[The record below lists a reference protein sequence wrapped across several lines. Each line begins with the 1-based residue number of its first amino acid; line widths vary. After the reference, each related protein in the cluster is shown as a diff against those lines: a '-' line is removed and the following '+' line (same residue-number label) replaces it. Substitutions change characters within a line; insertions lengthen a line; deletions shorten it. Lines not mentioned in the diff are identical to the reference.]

1 MRKILLIL
9 LFLPV
14 FARAQLLNQ
23 DQWGNQVFPGYVAP
37 GICEYLST
45 WLRASDSSWWAG
57 GNDLSLRGNGSAAGP
72 QARPTKVPV
81 TGVNF
86 QQVSNGLHDDVAVS
100 SITDGNRAYII
111 GANNYGQY
119 GDGTTTAS
127 TMYHLI
133 ATDSSGATFN
143 GIRMVAGGWHAVN
156 GGQYYVAI
164 KNDNTVWGW
173 GRMDEGGA
181 GNQSAGTALRKPAQ
195 ITLAG
200 GKSAQ
205 FVTCTDGCII
215 LCTDSTVQTFQN
227 DNGIAANLGRTFS
240 GTGNRSPADIGL
252 SHIVAVTNG
261 YIVNYA
267 LDANGHVWAWGADC
281 KLYGGQNHTSDAGS
295 VTTPIDITAT
305 LALPARVKKIV
316 CDHNATAVL
325 LTDSTSWA
333 WGGIPTGVTGL
344 GLDFDWAN
352 YTGTSGTTPYNG
364 ATPDPWNW
372 HVEYFNFTDL
382 PVYVVATPQ
391 QVAPGKH
398 DFVNIFGSS
407 LWGFNIA
414 WLDVKNTLYMDGRGK
429 GAVIPNGKFPMDSVR
444 GHLQANFH
452 VSWDELYPIAV
463 NPFNVPVVQQ
473 ISSKECIAHPT
484 VDGCDLAPIPTRTA
498 PHASVTSFTTTPGQ
512 VVLNGTASTAFFF
525 NYKTWKNLTKP
536 AGAAAVG
543 MQIQTGLSDTINLT
557 TLGTYTFRFNIED
570 DAFQDDSAV
579 ATIIISAS
587 AQTTFCI
594 ATAGS
599 GTACTSVA
607 PCPLSYL
614 PTLIPLL
621 VPGDSLLFN
630 RGDKFTGTLSIGVSG
645 TQASP
650 IYIGAYGSG
659 AGPAFDNRLTLTLT
673 GGGANQTGTCTGCTA
688 NTRLL
693 LFNSVPVSQ
702 ARTPNMPQVF
712 TYTPGS
718 STTTVLAVNSA
729 DLTAVGTITGKKVG
743 IFPFPYAQAQGT
755 VSSQTTNTVTF
766 SPAMPTG
773 FTGGN
778 GWWVNGTTPDTIGE
792 YTYSGGTSGTFT
804 VNGSAGQTVQ
814 AATVDTTIAIY
825 GNYVKVAEAN
835 IFGANTV
842 LLYLGGIGDS
852 AFHDTT
858 AFSGMD
864 GVEVNAK
871 RVHINRISTNYCNN
885 IGINNL
891 SLSDTGTSILNSVVL
906 NSGTLPGMQQTGN
919 SQAIGIVSPAYGSV
933 IKYNTVV
940 NSGGNAIYSG
950 GADSIW
956 VRKNYIHDFNQTWI
970 DGGGIY
976 FWVNSAVTA
985 TFGRFIDSNLIQNGG
1000 VHPWSF
1006 IGKSINNSSASF
1018 AVYLDSHTN
1027 GVTVSNNTSWN
1038 MVSGFGQNHG
1048 PSNTWTNN
1056 SFGQDQYVGFL
1067 NAQFSGGPTL
1077 TSVVFSGNTSYDSL
1091 PAVPLIRNITLG
1103 NDSTTILTADNNVY
1117 VHATNTFAFWTKNAS
1132 NAGAFFNLSGW
1143 KAASGQDAHSTFQG
1157 LKCTIVT
1164 NPLFTVADQKFGY
1177 VGKSVDGKSTIYR
1190 NVKKAQPSISGS
1202 ILQVVNIGQFWRYKK
1217 M

>member
-9 LFLPV
+9 LLLPV
-14 FARAQLLNQ
+14 FAKAQLINQ
-23 DQWGNQVFPGYVAP
+23 DQWGNHVFGGYVVP
-37 GICEYLST
+37 GIDEYLSAWIRT
-45 WLRASDSSWWAG
+45 ADSTFWAG
-57 GNDLSLRGNGSAAGP
+57 GNDITLRGIGAAAAP
-72 QARPTKVPV
+72 QAVPTMVPV
-81 TGVNF
+81 TGVKF
-86 QQVSNGLHDDVAVS
+86 QQVSNALHDDVAVS
-100 SITDGNRAYII
+100 SPTDGNRAYII
-111 GANNYGQY
+111 GANNYGQW
-119 GDGTTTAS
+119 GTGNTTS
-127 TMYHLI
+127 NTNYHLI
-133 ATDSSGATFN
+133 ATDSAGNTFN
-143 GIRMVAGGWHAVN
+143 NIKMVAGGWHAVN
-156 GGQYYVAI
+156 GGQFYIAI
-164 KNDNTVWGW
+164 KNDNSLWGW

-205 FVTCTDGCII
+205 FVQCTDGCLI
-215 LCTDSTVQTFQN
+215 LCTDSTAQTFQN
-227 DNGIAANLGRTFS
+227 DNGLAANLGRTFT

-252 SHIVAVTNG
+252 TGIVGIANG
-261 YIVNYA
+261 YIVNWAWTATKVY
-267 LDANGHVWAWGADC
+267 AWGADC
-281 KLYGGQNHTSDAGS
+281 KLYGGQNHTTDAGS
-295 VTTPIDITAT
+295 VTTPLDVTAV
-305 LALPARVKKIV
+305 LNLPHPVKKIV
-316 CDHNATAVL
+316 CDHNATMFL
-325 LTDSTSWA
+325 LTDGELWTT
-333 WGGIPTGVTGL
+333 GGIPTGIDGI

-364 ATPDPWNW
+364 GTPDPWNW

-382 PVYVVATPQ
+382 PVYVNAVPHQIT
-391 QVAPGKH
+391 PGKTNWA
-398 DFVNIFGSS
+398 NIFGSS
-407 LWGFNIA
+407 LWGFNFGA
-414 WLDVKNTLYMDGRGK
+414 VDSNNTFVMWGRNK
-429 GAVIPNGKFPMDSVR
+429 GAVIPNGVFPADSLA
-444 GHLQANFH
+444 GIIQADFH
-452 VSWDELYPIAV
+452 VSWDVLYPTIV
-463 NPFNVPVVQQ
+463 NPFNVPVFQEVT
-473 ISSKECIAHPT
+473 SPFCILNPGT
-484 VDGCDLAPIPTRTA
+484 APCPNYTIPTRTH
-498 PHASVTSFTTTPGQ
+498 PHASVVSATTTPGQ
-512 VVLNGTASTAFFF
+512 YVLNGTASTSFFF
-525 NYKTWKNLTKP
+525 YNKVWKQLSGP
-536 AGAAAVG
+536 ATVG
-543 MQIQTGLSDTINLT
+543 MQIQTSSTDTVNLNT
-557 TLGTYTFRFNIED
+557 VGTYTFQYRI
-570 DAFQDDSAV
+570 QDDVGQADSAT
-579 ATIIISAS
+579 ATIIVAAS

-594 ATAGS
+594 AAAGV
-599 GTACTSVA
+599 GTACTSAA

-621 VPGDSLLFN
+621 VAGDSLLFN
-630 RGDKFTGTLSIGVSG
+630 RGDKFTGTLSIAVSG
-645 TQASP
+645 TQGSP

-693 LFNSVPVSQ
+693 LFNGVPVSQ

-825 GNYVKVAEAN
+825 GNYVKVADAN

-864 GVEVNAK
+864 GVEVNAR

-891 SLSDTGTSILNSVVL
+891 SLSDTGTSILNNTVL

-970 DGGGIY
+970 DGGGVY

-1067 NAQFSGGPTL
+1067 NAQFVGGPTL

-1117 VHATNTFAFWTKNAS
+1117 VHATNTFTFWTKNAS